1 MLQMRLDYMLIM
13 YIVQSSQQHL
23 RDDVM
28 IFKKRES
35 SLWSLRISCVSTLI
49 VKLEMTIFA
58 ICFGNQLSQFPI
70 HFNAI
75 TRIVCGV
82 NGAHKRTTYLNWKE
96 CVLSNIQG
104 QF

>member
-1 MLQMRLDYMLIM
+1 MDMVCDHKWTPKRHMLQMRLDYMLIM

-28 IFKKRES
+28 IFKERES

-58 ICFGNQLSQFPI
+58 IC
-70 HFNAI
+70 
-75 TRIVCGV
+75 
-82 NGAHKRTTYLNWKE
+82 YW
-96 CVLSNIQG
+96 
-104 QF
+104 